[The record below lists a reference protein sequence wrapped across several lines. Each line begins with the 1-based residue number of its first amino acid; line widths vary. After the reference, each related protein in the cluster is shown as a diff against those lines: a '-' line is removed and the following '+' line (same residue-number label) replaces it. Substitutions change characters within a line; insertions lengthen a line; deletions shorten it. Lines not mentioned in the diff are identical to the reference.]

1 MTPKDFYR
9 ARSQAEHEL
18 RRDGKLSLADR
29 MVGLEIFSYVNR
41 KTGCAYPSQET
52 IAHSLKVDERTVR
65 RAAKHLTA
73 AGYLKVSRRGRH
85 NVYSPILSPRKP
97 DNMSAIDAPAAT
109 PDIHAPIPDIH
120 APIPDTDVPLTLLR
134 TLIRTL
140 GARSLPR
147 LTALAR
153 PANRQGSNSSPPSD
167 GTASRTSQETKAAI
181 WRHVGQMSPTTK
193 SSNSSASTA
202 NPQPRLRFLVC
213 SAMQNIVL
221 CSGTE
226 VGHSLELKIAKQCRG
241 KKDNPA
247 TR

>member
-109 PDIHAPIPDIH
+109 PDIHDTNTGHSCTNTGHGCTPNLIKNLNKNLGGSLASAPD
-120 APIPDTDVPLTLLR
+120 
-134 TLIRTL
+134 
-140 GARSLPR
+140 GARSPR
-147 LTALAR
+147 EQAR
-153 PANRQGSNSSPPSD
+153 IELVATLGWHCFKNIPRD
-167 GTASRTSQETKAAI
+167 ESRNLETRWPNVTNDEI
-181 WRHVGQMSPTTK
+181 
-193 SSNSSASTA
+193 
-202 NPQPRLRFLVC
+202 
-213 SAMQNIVL
+213 
-221 CSGTE
+221 
-226 VGHSLELKIAKQCRG
+226 LELKCKYG
-241 KKDNPA
+241 
-247 TR
+247 